1 MEKKLIIFVV
11 VGFLVL
17 GVAIAGSTFF
27 ILSKI
32 NNTPVVEKSKE
43 SDTISIADLAKHEL
57 EEAIT
62 SNVYEENGMQHIAK
76 VHKRHKSTKKNK
88 HKKYKNAFLS
98 VLSRFSKQGLT
109 TTPFLRLMRSTGLKI
124 PLNGI
129 IRHSIASHIWK
140 YTNFS
145 LSRRRIRTYM
155 TEIPT
160 FQQLDT

>member
-76 VHKRHKSTKKNK
+76 VHISLGVDQSSEKE
-88 HKKYKNAFLS
+88 YEAF
-98 VLSRFSKQGLT
+98 
-109 TTPFLRLMRSTGLKI
+109 TGLYDANISVIRNEIIQVIREQTYSMMIKADAQTKLGSEI
-124 PLNGI
+124 VNRLN
-129 IRHSIASHIWK
+129 K
-140 YTNFS
+140 
-145 LSRRRIRTYM
+145 L
-155 TEIPT
+155 
-160 FQQLDT
+160 LDTDLIKEVYFKDFFVQ